1 MLHNETRRPL
11 MKSPTVMAFPVL
23 CKSVFI
29 NGQHHVK
36 PEWEQ
41 SQRSGPVCKPS
52 GSVFNPLPS
61 DWPLK

>member
-1 MLHNETRRPL
+1 
-11 MKSPTVMAFPVL
+11 MKSPTAMAFPVL
-23 CKSVFI
+23 CENVFT
-29 NGQHHVK
+29 NGQHHVR